1 MNEIII
7 FSLSFFT
14 AFNVFATNEAA
25 DLERKA
31 MRRDYQ
37 AQRNLAYSYQT
48 ASLGLP
54 KDFMKACMW
63 RTVIILSGDK
73 QVDSSDASNHDFAC
87 SKLTST
93 ERVGAVRQGEKLT
106 EKLYKK

>member
-1 MNEIII
+1 MRCLLALL
-7 FSLSFFT
+7 FASSAAAAAFAGDT
-14 AFNVFATNEAA
+14 AE

-37 AQRNLAYSYQT
+37 AQRNLAYSYQV
-48 ASLGLP
+48 ADLGLP

-73 QVDSSDASNHDFAC
+73 QVDRSDASNVDYAC
-87 SKLTST
+87 GKLSPA
-93 ERVGAVRQGEKLT
+93 ERTAAVSQGEALAK
-106 EKLYKK
+106 KLYKR